1 MRRAAV
7 RAAVAGALVVAAGA
21 GAVMATTIGGGEQA
35 ATGAWKPLRSATL
48 ERTEVAAARI
58 GRFIYV
64 VGGFERRSGATTA
77 AVERYDIGQDRWR
90 RVRSMP
96 LGVNHAVAVAY
107 RGRLYV
113 HGGYRARRSLSSA
126 SAALLRYEP
135 SRNRWTRLR
144 SSPTPRAAH
153 AAAVVGGRLYVAG
166 GANAHGSLRSL
177 EAYDFRARRWRR
189 GRSFAGPGRNHA
201 TGAAFG
207 RFFYVIAGRDRG
219 NLRAVDRYD
228 TRSHRW
234 RRVRPL
240 RFARG
245 GIAAARLR
253 DGRIAVFGGEQLGVG
268 GTTIRPVELLDP
280 RSGHWGRLPDMRTPR
295 HGLGGAALGHRVY
308 AVEGGPQPGF
318 HFSNVIEALDV
329 RPR

>member
-1 MRRAAV
+1 VRRAAV
-7 RAAVAGALVVAAGA
+7 RAAIAGALVVAAGA
-21 GAVMATTIGGGEQA
+21 GAVMATTLGGAEQA
-35 ATGAWKPLRSATL
+35 STSAWKPLRRATL

-64 VGGFERRSGATTA
+64 AGGFERRSGATTA
-77 AVERYDIGQDRWR
+77 AVERYDIRHDAWR

-96 LGVNHAVAVAY
+96 IALNHAVAVAY

-126 SAALLRYEP
+126 SAFLLRYDP
-135 SRNRWTRLR
+135 SRNRWVRLR
-144 SSPTPRAAH
+144 SSRTPRAAH
-153 AAAVVGGRLYVAG
+153 AAAVVGGGLYVAG

-177 EAYDFRARRWRR
+177 EAYDFRTRRWRR
-189 GRSFAGPGRNHA
+189 GPSFAGPARNHA

-207 RFFYVIAGRDRG
+207 RFYVIAGRDRG
-219 NLRAVDRYD
+219 NLRAVDRYN
-228 TRSHRW
+228 TSSHGW

-245 GIAAARLR
+245 GIVAARLR
-253 DGRIAVFGGEQLGVG
+253 DGRIAVFGGEQLGAG
-268 GTTIRPVELLDP
+268 GTTIRQVELLDP
-280 RSGHWGRLPDMRTPR
+280 RSGRWGRLPDMRTPR
-295 HGLGGAALGHRVY
+295 HGLGGAALGYRVY
-308 AVEGGPQPGF
+308 ALEGGPQPGL
-318 HFSNVIEALDV
+318 HFSNLTEVLDV